1 MNKEVWKDIKGYEG
15 KYQVSNLGRVKS
27 LPKFHR
33 TNKFYSSIGYMS
45 KEKILKPLKQSC
57 NYLQVDLCDVNG
69 KRRKKYI
76 HKLVAEAFIPNPN
89 NYEYVNHK
97 DEKKTNNKIDNLEW
111 CSFDY
116 NLNYGTR
123 NARIKISH
131 LKRNIEHLQQEKQQL
146 KQALLDIKEYVE
158 NNNLYEEEYE
168 YNYDE
173 ELEYWGTNDNQAK
186 EILLD
191 IVNKVL
197 GSDSNE

>member
-1 MNKEVWKDIKGYEG
+1 MIEEWRDIKGYE
-15 KYQVSNLGRVKS
+15 KLYQVSNLGRVKS

-33 TNKFYSSIGYMS
+33 TSKFYSSIGYMS

-57 NYLQVDLCDVNG
+57 NYLQVDLCDING

-89 NYEYVNHK
+89 NYKYVNHK

-131 LKRNIEHLQQEKQQL
+131 LKRNIEQLQQEKQQL
-146 KQALLDIKEYVE
+146 ERALLDIKEYIE

-191 IVNKVL
+191 IVNKAL
-197 GSDSNE
+197 GDDK

>member
-1 MNKEVWKDIKGYEG
+1 MNKEVWKDIKGYE
-15 KYQVSNLGRVKS
+15 KLYQVSNLGRVKS

-57 NYLQVDLCDVNG
+57 NYLQVDLCDING

-116 NLNYGTR
+116 NINYGTR
-123 NARIKISH
+123 NTRIKISH
-131 LKRNIEHLQQEKQQL
+131 LKKKIDQLQQENKALKEQL
-146 KQALLDIKEYVE
+146 KQ
-158 NNNLYEEEYE
+158 LYRELSTSNMSEEEWLDYAIN
-168 YNYDE
+168 YNLEQLEKRCMDE
-173 ELEYWGTNDNQAK
+173 
-186 EILLD
+186 
-191 IVNKVL
+191 
-197 GSDSNE
+197 